1 MQYNNYTINYQ
12 LNDNTFY
19 IKVINNIM
27 LTVYETTIDSDNFKY
42 KLTQIKNI
50 FDNCLKTK
58 DIILNFIISYNKLS
72 INTIY
77 KTEFMDIDFDII
89 LNQVEVSNITT
100 LDLNRKVFELEKEL
114 ENVKLKLPVL
124 ENKLQYYEDMTPII
138 FTHNKKNSVQ
148 FLSNSTYLYYPD
160 MAFYEESHIRV
171 RERALHTKITTF
183 CNESQ
188 SKNIDK
194 SIKEKYKRI
203 KEISLT
209 YYIDSDV
216 LLNDHTRTNYN
227 IIIPPKKIVKIWYN
241 NNDPPT
247 ILEEGVHNCMHLQSI
262 YLIWLGSIKYK
273 DDIPD
278 NFELLDFKNFE

>member
-1 MQYNNYTINYQ
+1 MQYNDYTINYQ

-42 KLTQIKNI
+42 KLSQIKNI

-58 DIILNFIISYNKLS
+58 DIILNFIVSYNKLT

-89 LNQVEVSNITT
+89 LNQVEVSNVSA
-100 LDLNRKVFELEKEL
+100 LDLNRTVFELEKEL
-114 ENVKLKLPVL
+114 ENIKLKIPLL

-138 FTHNKKNSVQ
+138 FTNNKKYKPQ
-148 FLSNSTYLYYPD
+148 FETSGNHVYYPD
-160 MAFYEESHIRV
+160 VTFYEESHIRV
-171 RERALHTKITTF
+171 LLENSLNTKITAF

-188 SKNIDK
+188 SKNI
-194 SIKEKYKRI
+194 SESNKEKYRRI
-203 KEISLT
+203 RDSLATYIS
-209 YYIDSDV
+209 SDM
-216 LLNDHTRTNYN
+216 LLSKSHMDNYN
-227 IIIPPKKIVKIWYN
+227 IIVPPKKIVKVWTNDN
-241 NNDPPT
+241 NPPT
-247 ILEEGVHNCMHLQSI
+247 ILGEGVHRYDRLPQIH
-262 YLIWLGSIKYK
+262 LIWLGSIKYK

-278 NFELLDFKNFE
+278 NFELANFKNFE